1 MNVTRGIKLTKRN
14 PIFWK
19 INKKEAQILF
29 LTEQFLY
36 FIKAKKLNLKL
47 KWSGIRLMLSL
58 WDREKLKSLLK
69 WSQLANLL

>member
-1 MNVTRGIKLTKRN
+1 MNVIKLTKRN

-19 INKKEAQILF
+19 INKKEVQILF

-47 KWSGIRLMLSL
+47 KWSGIR
-58 WDREKLKSLLK
+58 
-69 WSQLANLL
+69 